1 MKTLEKGKSLHAL
14 GEREWL
20 SIESEELTVVLVRMA
35 VRSWATVTAA
45 ARAFVSS
52 QVPPCTLR

>member
-35 VRSWATVTAA
+35 VRS
-45 ARAFVSS
+45 
-52 QVPPCTLR
+52 